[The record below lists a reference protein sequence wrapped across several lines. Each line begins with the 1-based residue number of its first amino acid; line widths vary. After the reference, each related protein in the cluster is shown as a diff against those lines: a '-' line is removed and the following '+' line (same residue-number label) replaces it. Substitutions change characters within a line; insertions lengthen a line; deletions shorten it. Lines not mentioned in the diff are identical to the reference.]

1 MARMK
6 IQDMALSY
14 SGTWTHVFTTNASM
28 DSRHESD
35 GTATANASATWN
47 AYCTS
52 IEIYAMKAPTFGK
65 ADIYIDGFL
74 HGEADY
80 YAPTAQYGT
89 LIYPVIELPAGF
101 HTLEIR
107 KKDTRNPSS
116 TGNCIS
122 IDYLYSEMV
131 QPQQS
136 QYKSIVCIGD
146 SITFGANVITRPDN
160 LYGRKLQQMLCRPVS
175 IHGLSGADVSTITN
189 VIESVVA
196 SRNPDLVL
204 WLTGMNNLNPQA
216 SLEIGLDK
224 MKAYLPN
231 ADIIMATIQ
240 YNTYYTAAQNIVKV
254 NEVKAACAVKR
265 VPCVDMYSPTLG
277 ITSFNKEENTVHP
290 SDAGQ
295 GVLAALFYQEIIKKF
310 IVPSI

>member
-6 IQDMALSY
+6 IEDMALSY
-14 SGTWTHVFTTNASM
+14 SGTWTHVSTTNGSM
-28 DSRHESD
+28 DSRHDSD
-35 GTATANASATWN
+35 GTATANASAIWK

-52 IEIYAMKAPTFGK
+52 IEIYALKAPSFGK
-65 ADIYIDGFL
+65 ADIYIDGVI

-80 YAPTAQYGT
+80 YAPTATYGT
-89 LIYPVIELPAGF
+89 LIYAVIELTAGY
-101 HTLEIR
+101 HTIEIR
-107 KKDTRNPSS
+107 KKETKNPSS
-116 TGNCIS
+116 TGNYIS
-122 IDYLYSEMV
+122 IDYLYSELV
-131 QPQQS
+131 QPQQT

-146 SITFGANVITRPDN
+146 SITFGANVAVRPDN
-160 LYGRKLQQMLCRPVS
+160 LYGRKLQQMLFRPVS

-204 WLTGMNNLNPQA
+204 WLTGMNNTNPQA

-231 ADIIMATIQ
+231 ADIIVATIQ
-240 YNTYYTAAQNIVKV
+240 YNTYYTSEQNIVKV
-254 NEVKAACAVKR
+254 DEVKAACAVKG

-277 ITSFNKEENTVHP
+277 NTYLNKPENTVHP
-290 SDAGQ
+290 GDEGQ
-295 GVLAALFYQEIIKKF
+295 GVLASLFYQEIIKKF
-310 IVPSI
+310 IIPSI